1 MSSRPQFNPYPT
13 IVDGDM
19 SADITSEVTIIQ
31 KLTGISFSYVWAG
44 TAPEGRIVVEV
55 SDDYSQNA
63 DGTVR
68 NPGSWNECPLSAVT
82 LITGDTGTGFI
93 DMAGCMA
100 YAIRTR
106 YIFDSGVGV
115 LQSIITAK
123 VF

>member
-13 IVDGDM
+13 IINGDM
-19 SADITSEVTIIQ
+19 ADDITSEVTIIQ

-44 TAPEGRIVVEV
+44 TAPAGEIVVEV
-55 SDDYSQNA
+55 SDDYTQNA

-68 NPGSWNECPLSAVT
+68 DPGTWNQCPLSAPTFVS
-82 LITGDTGTGFI
+82 GDTGTGFI

-100 YAIRTR
+100 FAIRTR
-106 YIFDSGVGV
+106 YISDSGDGI
-115 LQSIITAK
+115 LNSIIVAK